1 MRRVYLASVAIV
13 LAACTSPES
22 TRTRGG
28 GPGADIG
35 NRGSEVMMHE
45 GSKPYHG
52 TPVKQ
57 PARHPP
63 LDSASQADRL
73 SR

>member
-1 MRRVYLASVAIV
+1 MRDLYLAAVAIA

-57 PARHPP
+57 PAQHPP
-63 LDSASQADRL
+63 LDSANHADRL